1 MNKEHPWMVL
11 NQKGVVVSEFT
22 SQSEA
27 EASARRRVLSNG
39 GSTLIIVKRLGSF
52 SMEQTVTKGE

>member
-27 EASARRRVLSNG
+27 EMSARRRVLSNG
-39 GSTLIIVKRLGSF
+39 GSILIVAKRTASF
-52 SMEQTVTKGE
+52 SMEQTVTRDL